1 MDSTSSP
8 DIGRNHPAMIL
19 TDQKIFVGLGSV
31 DSNNLGDWW
40 EYDIEGNSWIQKSD
54 FTFGNRHHPFYFLLI
69 IYHML
74 DLVMEITLMT
84 IL

>member
-1 MDSTSSP
+1 
-8 DIGRNHPAMIL
+8 MIL

-40 EYDIEGNSWIQKSD
+40 EYDIEGNSWIQNQILLLVTD
-54 FTFGNRHHPFYFLLI
+54 TIHFIFLLI